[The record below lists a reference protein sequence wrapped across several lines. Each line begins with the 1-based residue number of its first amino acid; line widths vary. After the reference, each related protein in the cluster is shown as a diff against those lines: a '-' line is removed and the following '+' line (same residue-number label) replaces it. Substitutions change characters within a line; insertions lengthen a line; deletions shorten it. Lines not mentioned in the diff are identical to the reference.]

1 VVFSRRMA
9 LTIRRAESSDLPR
22 VETLLKRAD
31 LPALDPH
38 PLLANLLV
46 AEDGEG
52 PIGAVVLEVSG
63 RAGLVR
69 AIVVEESRRGQGVG
83 RELMRSLMARAA
95 ELGLKQLYAIA
106 HASVGFLEALGFDA
120 AAPDPLPLF
129 VREARRRGGGE
140 AAPLLQRR
148 LR

>member
-1 VVFSRRMA
+1 MA

-46 AEDGEG
+46 AEEG
-52 PIGAVVLEVSG
+52 AGPLGAVVLEVSG
-63 RAGLVR
+63 RAGLIR
-69 AIVVEESRRGQGVG
+69 AIVVEEEQRRRGVG

-95 ELGLKQLYAIA
+95 ELGLKQLYVSA
-106 HASVGFLEALGFDA
+106 GDA
-120 AAPDPLPLF
+120 AAFFEAVGFEAAAPEPLPAF
-129 VREARRRGGGE
+129 VREARRRRGDE
-140 AAPLLQRR
+140 SAALLR
-148 LR
+148 LKLR

>member
-1 VVFSRRMA
+1 MPLKV
-9 LTIRRAESSDLPR
+9 RRAEPSDLPR

-46 AEDGEG
+46 AERGEG
-52 PIGAVVLEVSG
+52 PVGAVALEVSG
-63 RAGLVR
+63 RSGLIR
-69 AIVVEESRRGQGVG
+69 AVVVEEGQRGRGVG

-95 ELGLKQLYAIA
+95 ELGLKQLF
-106 HASVGFLEALGFDA
+106 ASPGDAAGFFEAQGFQA
-120 AAPDPLPLF
+120 AAPEPPPAF
-129 VREARRRGGGE
+129 VREARRSRGE
-140 AAPLLQRR
+140 DAALLLQRR